1 MFEAAKKRMEERQK
15 EQAERKRKRA
25 ERAKAKLELKK
36 AKSELNKKLW
46 AQARKECGNG
56 NDEEAK
62 KLFKQLQNDNSLTN

>member
-15 EQAERKRKRA
+15 EQAERKRKRV
-25 ERAKAKLELKK
+25 ERVEAKLALKK
-36 AKSELNKKLW
+36 AKSELNKKFW
-46 AQARKECGNG
+46 AQAREACGNG

>member
-1 MFEAAKKRMEERQK
+1 MFEAAKKRMEKRQI
-15 EQAERKRKRA
+15 EQAERKRMRM
-25 ERAKAKLELKK
+25 ERAKAKADLKK

-46 AQARKECGNG
+46 AQAREVCGNG